1 MEKHQIATVDQ
12 IKKFV
17 FGGNST
23 FTVQNI
29 NTGKRFTFKV
39 KTLKG
44 DKHGECWFVNV
55 LTGPNNEHDY
65 TYMGMVDKQRS
76 KFFRTQK
83 SKVLPDALSYKG
95 FDWFFKMLKF
105 NVALPEYVQVYH
117 EGRCGRC
124 GRKLTTPASIEA
136 GFGPECINK

>member
-1 MEKHQIATVDQ
+1 MTTKQYRYFTPSNFEKRSHNTYNSLKPTNDEQSITVCLIFSFSHQCTPLV
-12 IKKFV
+12 
-17 FGGNST
+17 
-23 FTVQNI
+23 
-29 NTGKRFTFKV
+29 
-39 KTLKG
+39 
-44 DKHGECWFVNV
+44 
-55 LTGPNNEHDY
+55 
-65 TYMGMVDKQRS
+65 
-76 KFFRTQK
+76 